1 MGVGVLSRL
10 SGMLT
15 KWLTKDPEH
24 PSESVLLLNF
34 DRLSYELRPGDV
46 ILVEGRSKVSEVI
59 KMTTQ
64 NPWTHAALYI
74 GRLYEIED
82 EAASPLVA
90 DLVVVLS
97 FRLLVQQIEG
107 RVKDQFPVFDPPA
120 GQPLDL
126 HEELGTETEKR
137 LLGNDFI
144 SLNDER
150 TEHPVS
156 PLDVLLVVEAIFVRN
171 GVLEQLPELGVRR
184 PQSGR
189 IELLDII
196 PREVRRRE

>member
-1 MGVGVLSRL
+1 MRMGIGVLSRL

-46 ILVEGRSKVSEVI
+46 ILVEGRSKVAEVI

-82 EAASPLVA
+82 EAVRNTVSRYIDAEPEQQ
-90 DLVVVLS
+90 
-97 FRLLVQQIEG
+97 LLV
-107 RVKDQFPVFDPPA
+107 
-120 GQPLDL
+120 
-126 HEELGTETEKR
+126 ET
-137 LLGNDFI
+137 
-144 SLNDER
+144 
-150 TEHPVS
+150 
-156 PLDVLLVVEAIFVRN
+156 
-171 GVLEQLPELGVRR
+171 
-184 PQSGR
+184 
-189 IELLDII
+189 LLDQGTVVYPLEKIVMSTCASAGRTAFP
-196 PREVRRRE
+196 PRMRKKSLPMGSTVWGPLTM